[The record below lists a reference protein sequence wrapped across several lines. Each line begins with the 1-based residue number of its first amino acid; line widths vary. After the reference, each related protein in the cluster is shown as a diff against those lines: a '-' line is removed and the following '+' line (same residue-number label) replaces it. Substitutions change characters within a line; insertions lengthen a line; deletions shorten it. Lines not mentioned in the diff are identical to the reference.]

1 MMPEMTDRSPAERTT
16 ACPFLAFEDDRD
28 YRSDRPDHRHRCF
41 ADQRP
46 APRAISHQELFC
58 LGGAFGECPT
68 FASWAAREAAA
79 VKRPTIRRTD
89 APVTPRGAYP
99 ADRPPPGTTGG
110 FAAVGGAYAVPPEHA
125 MPGTPQPAGPSQP
138 VPEWQAP
145 PPWIAEAAAGAAAE
159 DASAPGAASSWT
171 PAPPPA
177 GPAGSP
183 YADDGETPAFL
194 AGRTPR
200 PTPNVPPS
208 APAPRGAGAGMPAA
222 GATGAASVAAA
233 AGSAALIGGMSG
245 YEDDDLGDL
254 VSGGAAAA
262 PAAPVPLPAPR
273 SSATPRAQP
282 VSGRTGP
289 PPSTSRPAPSS
300 DALWVEP
307 DVDVPAED
315 EPWEDP
321 VEAAAAA
328 RIARAARESGGSGSS
343 RFGLGRS
350 KPSSSGQAR
359 PLPQRA
365 ADPAAPA
372 WERPRRFE
380 AYPAIKS
387 SGGGQRRVP
396 RGVPRVLMWAGLLA
410 LAAVAL
416 FLIPPFL
423 LGGGGGGADA
433 SPTPAATAGVSAEP
447 SVAPTPVPSPTPFTY
462 KVKAGDTLSGIAAKY
477 KVSVDDILAANPDL
491 KDPNQLQV
499 GQVLVIPLPASSV
512 IPDAGTPEVTP
523 AP

>member
-1 MMPEMTDRSPAERTT
+1 MAPVHDAGMMPEMTDRSPAERPT
-16 ACPFLAFEDDRD
+16 ACPFLAFDEDRD

-41 ADQRP
+41 AEPRP

-79 VKRPTIRRTD
+79 VKRPTIRRAD
-89 APVTPRGAYP
+89 ASGTPRGAYP
-99 ADRPPPGTTGG
+99 ADRQAAASGGG
-110 FAAVGGAYAVPPEHA
+110 FAAVGGAYALPPAHGSPPPTTTA
-125 MPGTPQPAGPSQP
+125 QP
-138 VPEWQAP
+138 VPDWQAP
-145 PPWIAEAAAGAAAE
+145 PPWIADPSAAGASTAPR
-159 DASAPGAASSWT
+159 DASGVGQGRTAIG
-171 PAPPPA
+171 
-177 GPAGSP
+177 
-183 YADDGETPAFL
+183 DVDEGETPPFL

-200 PTPNVPPS
+200 PPAPS
-208 APAPRGAGAGMPAA
+208 SPAPATDSGARAETWNTTAGPTAAA
-222 GATGAASVAAA
+222 GAAV
-233 AGSAALIGGMSG
+233 GSAALIGGTSG
-245 YEDDDLGDL
+245 VHGDDDLGDL
-254 VSGGAAAA
+254 VSGGQAAASA
-262 PAAPVPLPAPR
+262 PAPAPR
-273 SSATPRAQP
+273 STSTPYAP
-282 VSGRTGP
+282 VSGR
-289 PPSTSRPAPSS
+289 SSAASSAARPGPSS

-307 DVDVPAED
+307 DIDLPAED
-315 EPWEDP
+315 EAWEDP

-328 RIARAARESGGSGSS
+328 RIARASRSSGSSGSS

-350 KPSSSGQAR
+350 RTPAAGQAR

-387 SGGGQRRVP
+387 AAGGRSGGRTG
-396 RGVPRVLMWAGLLA
+396 GIPRVLVWAGLLA
-410 LAAVAL
+410 LAALAL

-423 LGGGGGGADA
+423 LGGGDAGA
-433 SPTPAATAGVSAEP
+433 SPTPTATAEVSAAP
-447 SVAPTPVPSPTPFTY
+447 SVAPTPAPSPTPFTY
-462 KVKAGDTLSGIAAKY
+462 KVKTGDTLSGIAAKY

-491 KDPNQLQV
+491 KDPNRLDV

-512 IPDAGTPEVTP
+512 IPDAGTTGETP

>member
-1 MMPEMTDRSPAERTT
+1 MTDRSPAERPT

-41 ADQRP
+41 AEARP

-58 LGGAFGECPT
+58 LGGAFGECPS

-89 APVTPRGAYP
+89 APATPRGTYP
-99 ADRPPPGTTGG
+99 AERPSSGPSAG
-110 FAAVGGAYAVPPEHA
+110 FAAVGGAYA
-125 MPGTPQPAGPSQP
+125 TPAGQGPSPAPPRPAGQP

-145 PPWIAEAAAGAAAE
+145 PPWIADESLATTAPARPSSQAPAGQP
-159 DASAPGAASSWT
+159 PGA
-171 PAPPPA
+171 PP
-177 GPAGSP
+177 SP
-183 YADDGETPAFL
+183 YLDDGETPAFL

-200 PTPNVPPS
+200 PPS
-208 APAPRGAGAGMPAA
+208 APSPAPRARDDADADAAPRGTAGAATTAA
-222 GATGAASVAAA
+222 ALGAA
-233 AGSAALIGGMSG
+233 AGSAALIGGSAG
-245 YEDDDLGDL
+245 VDDDLGTL
-254 VSGGAAAA
+254 VSGAAPPSAAGSAGSAAASRA
-262 PAAPVPLPAPR
+262 SAGTTPRPAP
-273 SSATPRAQP
+273 SSYPPP
-282 VSGRTGP
+282 VSGRSSGASSYP
-289 PPSTSRPAPSS
+289 RSAPSS
-300 DALWVEP
+300 DALWVEA
-307 DVDVPAED
+307 DVDLPAED
-315 EPWEDP
+315 EAWEDP

-328 RIARAARESGGSGSS
+328 RIARASRSSGSS

-350 KPSSSGQAR
+350 KQSSTGQAR

-380 AYPAIKS
+380 AYPMIK
-387 SGGGQRRVP
+387 SGGGRAGGRS
-396 RGVPRVLMWAGLLA
+396 RGIPRVLVWAGLLA
-410 LAAVAL
+410 LAALAL

-423 LGGGGGGADA
+423 LGGGGGEAGA
-433 SPTPAATAGVSAEP
+433 SPTPVATAGASAAP

-462 KVKAGDTLSGIAAKY
+462 TVKAGDTLSGIAAKY
-477 KVSVDDILAANPDL
+477 KVSVDDMLAANPDL
-491 KDPNQLQV
+491 TDPNSLQV

-512 IPDAGTPEVTP
+512 IPDAGTTEETP

>member
-1 MMPEMTDRSPAERTT
+1 MAPVHDAGMMPEMTDRSPAERPT
-16 ACPFLAFEDDRD
+16 ACPFLAFDDDRD

-41 ADQRP
+41 AEPRP

-79 VKRPTIRRTD
+79 VKRPTIRRAD
-89 APVTPRGAYP
+89 ASGTPRGAYP
-99 ADRPPPGTTGG
+99 ADRPAAASG
-110 FAAVGGAYAVPPEHA
+110 FAAVGGAYATPPA
-125 MPGTPQPAGPSQP
+125 YGSPPSPYGPASASPSTTSQP
-138 VPEWQAP
+138 VPDWQTP
-145 PPWIAEAAAGAAAE
+145 PPWIADPAAAGASTAPR
-159 DASAPGAASSWT
+159 DASIGGQGR
-171 PAPPPA
+171 PATADVDA
-177 GPAGSP
+177 GEA
-183 YADDGETPAFL
+183 PAFL

-200 PTPNVPPS
+200 PPATSSPAPAAGAEAPETWGAAAGATAAAGAVAGSAAFIGSTVDASDDDDPGALVAGRDPATPPT
-208 APAPRGAGAGMPAA
+208 APAPRS
-222 GATGAASVAAA
+222 ASTAYA
-233 AGSAALIGGMSG
+233 
-245 YEDDDLGDL
+245 
-254 VSGGAAAA
+254 
-262 PAAPVPLPAPR
+262 
-273 SSATPRAQP
+273 P
-282 VSGRTGP
+282 VSGRSGAASPTP
-289 PPSTSRPAPSS
+289 RPAPSS

-307 DVDVPAED
+307 DVDLPAED
-315 EPWEDP
+315 EVWEDP

-328 RIARAARESGGSGSS
+328 RIARASRSSGSSGSS

-350 KPSSSGQAR
+350 KPPAAGQAR

-387 SGGGQRRVP
+387 AGGGGSARRSGGI
-396 RGVPRVLMWAGLLA
+396 PRVLVWAGLLA
-410 LAAVAL
+410 LAALAL

-423 LGGGGGGADA
+423 LGGGPGADA
-433 SPTPAATAGVSAEP
+433 SPTPTATAEVSAAP

-462 KVKAGDTLSGIAAKY
+462 KVKTGDTLSGIAAKY

-512 IPDAGTPEVTP
+512 IPDAGTAEDTP